1 MTPAARSGSHCI
13 PHENS
18 IYFFGGYTRK
28 GGTYFND
35 IKEFN
40 YGLGKWVELKV
51 DPTQRAPTPRTD
63 HTFIRYQNNLYVY
76 GGRDETHIFSDIFQF
91 NLQLT

>member
-1 MTPAARSGSHCI
+1 LAPVARSGSHSI
-13 PHENS
+13 PFESS

-40 YGLGKWVELKV
+40 VSLGKWVELKV
-51 DPTQRAPTPRTD
+51 DPNLRAPTPRTD
-63 HTFIRYQNNLYVY
+63 HTFIRY
-76 GGRDETHIFSDIFQF
+76 
-91 NLQLT
+91 